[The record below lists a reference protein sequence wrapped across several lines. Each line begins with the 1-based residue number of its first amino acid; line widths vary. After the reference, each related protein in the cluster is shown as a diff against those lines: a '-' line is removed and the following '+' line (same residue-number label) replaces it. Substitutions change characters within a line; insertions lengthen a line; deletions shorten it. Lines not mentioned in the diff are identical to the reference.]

1 MMVLA
6 YIWRIMDIANVIFTG
21 ITVIKINEGYVMEN
35 FKHLPEPFR
44 IRVIEP

>member
-6 YIWRIMDIANVIFTG
+6 YICELMDIANVIFTG
-21 ITVIKINEGYVMEN
+21 ITVIKINKDYVMEN

-44 IRVIEP
+44 IRVMSQ